1 MNYKVSSRIS
11 VSTVV
16 LAITLSALCLA
27 QSTSPSTTRYYVT
40 VTQVKPEMLNEW
52 MDIQKNEVNPMLK
65 KAGITQRSVSRPVFG
80 NTYEFMSISPLD
92 KYGVMDE
99 VAAFSKAAGG
109 PEALARLS
117 EKARKC
123 INGSHSWVATRLND
137 LSSAPDPKGMPPI
150 SVATRRRVA
159 PGKLQDYQN
168 FLKEEILPLYKKA
181 KVPYTVAR
189 RGFGANN
196 SDFVSTTYYS
206 KFADLDG
213 ENPLTRALG
222 QGGAAKV
229 FAKGAGLSTV
239 VENVVRRRVDD
250 LSY

>member
-1 MNYKVSSRIS
+1 
-11 VSTVV
+11 
-16 LAITLSALCLA
+16 
-27 QSTSPSTTRYYVT
+27 
-40 VTQVKPEMLNEW
+40 
-52 MDIQKNEVNPMLK
+52 MDDLRTFP
-65 KAGITQRSVSRPVFG
+65 
-80 NTYEFMSISPLD
+80 
-92 KYGVMDE
+92 
-99 VAAFSKAAGG
+99 KAAGG

-123 INGSHSWVATRLND
+123 NNGSHSYIATRLND
-137 LSSAPDPKGMPPI
+137 LSSAPDPKSMPAI
-150 SVATRRRVA
+150 TVSTRRRVA

-168 FLKEEILPLYKKA
+168 FLKEEILPLYKKS
-181 KVPYTVAR
+181 KVPYTVTR

-213 ENPLTRALG
+213 ENPFTRMLG

-239 VENVVRRRVDD
+239 VENVVR
-250 LSY
+250 